1 MPADERE
8 RYGTGHRT
16 GHSSSRQ
23 DMTGAVLAAVS
34 VLIMVVMMMSL
45 LSASQHETGT
55 PPSKAC
61 TLVLPPT
68 ADAGEDLIAYVDG
81 ITTFDG
87 SSSHDDL
94 NDTVGYEWTFEEDG
108 VPQTLE
114 GVVANYTF
122 SIPGIYDV
130 TLNVTDGEGFWHTDV
145 VTVTVELDVVPPFS
159 HAGYNYSVPV
169 GVEHE
174 LNGSRS
180 VDNETGITNYTWTFV
195 HRGAEVML
203 HGESVWFT
211 FEEEGVYE
219 ITLTVVD
226 GAGLSSNDTVSI
238 TVTSVPTWLSKHSY
252 GVTIGGAVIGIT
264 ALYMAFRWRRNQGR
278 FFTDTERDKMRLR
291 MKNFRKTWKLFRA
304 NRLGFSGFIILCI
317 FMFMAIF
324 APWLSTV
331 QDPNLLESRD
341 SEQDDWENPTSPSFD
356 RSPYTGFIH
365 PLGTDNIGQD
375 VYSLTLYGTRA
386 SLMVGFAATFISIVL
401 GVAIGLASGYFG
413 RFTDEVLMRFTDY
426 FLVLPWFPLMIV
438 LMTVLGAKFEYVI
451 LVIGLTSWPSTARIV
466 RSQVLTVKERA
477 FIERARAIGA
487 GDFHIVTKHVVPNV
501 MPLVFANTVLLISLA
516 IFSEAFIDFFGLGDP
531 DVISWGMMLEAA
543 YGFGAFDS
551 NAWWWILPPSAAIIL
566 CILAFSM
573 VGYALDDILNPKL
586 RKR

>member
-1 MPADERE
+1 M
-8 RYGTGHRT
+8 
-16 GHSSSRQ
+16 
-23 DMTGAVLAAVS
+23 AV
-34 VLIMVVMMMSL
+34 
-45 LSASQHETGT
+45 
-55 PPSKAC
+55 
-61 TLVLPPT
+61 
-68 ADAGEDLIAYVDG
+68 
-81 ITTFDG
+81 
-87 SSSHDDL
+87 
-94 NDTVGYEWTFEEDG
+94 
-108 VPQTLE
+108 
-114 GVVANYTF
+114 
-122 SIPGIYDV
+122 
-130 TLNVTDGEGFWHTDV
+130 
-145 VTVTVELDVVPPFS
+145 
-159 HAGYNYSVPV
+159 
-169 GVEHE
+169 
-174 LNGSRS
+174 
-180 VDNETGITNYTWTFV
+180 
-195 HRGAEVML
+195 
-203 HGESVWFT
+203 
-211 FEEEGVYE
+211 
-219 ITLTVVD
+219 
-226 GAGLSSNDTVSI
+226 
-238 TVTSVPTWLSKHSY
+238 
-252 GVTIGGAVIGIT
+252 
-264 ALYMAFRWRRNQGR
+264 
-278 FFTDTERDKMRLR
+278 
-291 MKNFRKTWKLFRA
+291 
-304 NRLGFSGFIILCI
+304 
-317 FMFMAIF
+317 F

-551 NAWWWILPPSAAIIL
+551 NAWWWILPPSVAIIL